1 MMNILIEVGHPNDVH
16 QFKYLYKE
24 LIDRGCEVLF
34 LVKRK
39 DIVIELMDAYKLP
52 YKVFAKTPNGFLR
65 KVLTVPW
72 FNLKYFLLANKFKAN
87 IILSRNSPHSAHY
100 AFLKGIPHFGFAD
113 TENSGFADRLAVPFI
128 KYFFTS
134 TSYRKTFPRN
144 HFRYPGYIETWY
156 LHPKR
161 FKPNPAVLKMLGVNE
176 GEKFFILRFVSWQ
189 AHHDRGLTGLSD
201 EFKIR
206 LVNLLLRYGK
216 VLISSEKALPLELEQ
231 YRFSLPPQYMHDALY
246 YASIFY
252 GESATMASECAMMGT
267 PAFFLDPIGRGYTS
281 QQENLYGLVKNYSTT
296 SDAIESSLISLHK
309 ELKNLTET
317 RDKAS
322 KISQLL
328 DEVIDPVSFFLWLI
342 TEFPASIKEII
353 KNPDKIKSFK

>member
-1 MMNILIEVGHPNDVH
+1 MNILIEVGHPNDVH
-16 QFKYLYKE
+16 QFKHLYIA
-24 LIDRGCEVLF
+24 LIEKDCDVLF
-34 LVKRK
+34 LAKKK

-52 YKVFAKTPNGFLR
+52 YKVFAKTPNGLMR
-65 KVLTVPW
+65 KLLTIPL
-72 FNLKYFLLANKFKAN
+72 FNLKYFLLANKFKPN

-113 TENSGFADRLAVPFI
+113 TENSGFADKLAVPFI

-134 TSYRKTFPRN
+134 TSYRKTFPRY

-156 LHPKR
+156 LHPRR
-161 FKPNPAVLKMLGVNE
+161 FSPNPSVLKMLGVDE

-206 LVNLLLRYGK
+206 LVNLLLEYGK
-216 VLISSEKALPLELEQ
+216 VFISSEKPLPLELEQ
-231 YRFSLPPQYMHDALY
+231 YRFSLSPQYMHDALY

-267 PAFFLDPIGRGYTS
+267 PAYFLDPIGRGYTS
-281 QQENLYGLVKNYSTT
+281 QQENLYGLVNNYSTT

-309 ELKNLTET
+309 ELKNLIKT
-317 RDKAS
+317 RENA
-322 KISQLL
+322 INLNQLL
-328 DEVIDPVSFFLWLI
+328 DEVIDPISFCTWLI
-342 TEFPASIKEII
+342 INFPASMKEII
-353 KNPDKIKSFK
+353 NNPDKIKSFK

>member
-1 MMNILIEVGHPNDVH
+1 MNVLIEVGHPNDVH
-16 QFKYLYKE
+16 QFKHLYTA
-24 LIDRGCEVLF
+24 LIERDCDVLF
-34 LVKRK
+34 LAKKK

-52 YKVFAKTPNGFLR
+52 YKVFAKTPNGLLR
-65 KVLTVPW
+65 KLLTVPL
-72 FNLKYFLLANKFKAN
+72 FNLKYFVLASKFKPN

-134 TSYRKTFPRN
+134 TSYRKTFPHH

-161 FKPNPAVLKMLGVNE
+161 FSPNPSVLKLLGVDE
-176 GEKFFILRFVSWQ
+176 GEKFFIIRFVSWQ

-216 VLISSEKALPLELEQ
+216 VFISSEKALPLELEQ

-246 YASIFY
+246 YASLFY

-267 PAFFLDPIGRGYTS
+267 PAYFIDPRELGYIIE
-281 QQENLYGLVKNYSTT
+281 QQSKYRLVNYYR
-296 SDAIESSLISLHK
+296 SDFSSLNSSIKH
-309 ELKNLTET
+309 LKMV
-317 RDKAS
+317 
-322 KISQLL
+322 L
-328 DEVIDPVSFFLWLI
+328 DEESIIREQKEYKGKLIKDIIDPVSFFLWLI
-342 TEFPASIKEII
+342 INFPESMKEII
-353 KNPDKIKSFK
+353 SNPDKIKSFK